1 MRRVALYL
9 ARALLVR
16 CPVCGSRGIFASWFH
31 MKPHCPRC
39 NLALDRHESEDYFL
53 GGMMFNIVLAELAF
67 VTGLVIWL
75 VASWPDPPWTLIEW
89 VGIPFMVI
97 APIVFYPLS
106 KTIWL
111 AFDLAFRPP
120 RLEEFESRN
129 YDYKRGVPR

>member
-16 CPVCGSRGIFASWFH
+16 CPVCGSRGIFASWFR

-53 GGMMFNIVLAELAF
+53 GGMMLNIVLAELAF
-67 VTGLVIWL
+67 VTGMVIWL
-75 VASWPDPPWTLIEW
+75 IASWPDPPWTLIEW

>member
-9 ARALLVR
+9 ARALRIR

-31 MKPHCPRC
+31 MKSHCPRC

-75 VASWPDPPWTLIEW
+75 IASWPDPPWTLIEW

-97 APIVFYPLS
+97 APMVFYPLS

-111 AFDLAFRPP
+111 AFDLTFRPP
-120 RLEEFESRN
+120 RLEEFEARN
-129 YDYKRGVPR
+129 YDYRRGVPR